1 MDASRWLDTLDLEG
15 MSLGER
21 RTVAELQ
28 RTRSA
33 LLEGQRELF
42 RIGEDTVAAIHESSE
57 DLIRANA
64 ASAELIGRELRE
76 IRSSLVDGVQTI
88 EAALN
93 GVQSAVL
100 DSSTRLALAINS
112 GFRSIA
118 WRYDKL
124 IQLSSRQSFA
134 LEHPRETEAREKV
147 SSGLYAFKNGWWEDA
162 AKDLAEACQVY
173 RYDPVP
179 WLYRGK
185 LAFWIDGDKASAD
198 LYFSEAV
205 RFGGPIEDAKP
216 LVVEALL
223 ERARLAFLTEDRD
236 SAATLAESAVKLDEK
251 NPDVLLLAARFHVFA
266 NKNDAAV
273 RYFVAAIDLTPEL
286 LLLIGSEWAA
296 PIRRAMLD
304 WAAKKHVHEI
314 EPFRST
320 HERLQLLQSDFDG
333 VGEFVLRGQIWDELE
348 KEYTALLG
356 GLLDLRRQGQN
367 VRDKYIK
374 AIGEAAASLERAV
387 RSRQSVFE
395 MKRVSS
401 FEKTTTLPAHIK
413 SLKSALSETAIAY
426 EKQQKYMEEY
436 KRTGSGNG
444 AWLKQWGEDCEK
456 KLNSIS
462 RDLRNS
468 EIQLTQTEHWVEFEA
483 KGEQEVFEREMITL
497 RGLLSRL
504 GGIGRDL

>member
-1 MDASRWLDTLDLEG
+1 MDASRWLSTLDIEG

-76 IRSSLVDGVQTI
+76 IRGSLVDGVQTI

-93 GVQSAVL
+93 GVQSAVIS
-100 DSSTRLALAINS
+100 SSTRLAFAINS

-124 IQLSSRQSFA
+124 IQFSSRQSFA

-147 SSGLYAFKNGWWEDA
+147 SSGLYAFKNGWWKDA

-185 LAFWIDGDKASAD
+185 LAFWIDGDKASAV
-198 LYFSEAV
+198 LYFSEAI
-205 RFGGPIEDAKP
+205 RFGGPVEDAKP
-216 LVVEALL
+216 IVVEALL
-223 ERARLAFLTEDRD
+223 ERARLAFLTEDRE

-251 NPDVLLLAARFHVFA
+251 NPDVLLLAARFHVFVD
-266 NKNDAAV
+266 KNNAAV
-273 RYFVAAIDLTPEL
+273 RYFAAAIDLAPEL

-304 WAAKKHVHEI
+304 WVAKKHVHEI
-314 EPFRST
+314 EPLRSA
-320 HERLQLLQSDFDG
+320 HERLQLLRSDFESA
-333 VGEFVLRGQIWDELE
+333 GELVLRGQIWTELE
-348 KEYTALLG
+348 NEYSKLLG
-356 GLLDLRRQGQN
+356 GLLDLRLRGRT
-367 VRDKYIK
+367 VRDKYVK
-374 AIGEAAASLERAV
+374 AIEDAAISLERTIQ
-387 RSRQSVFE
+387 SRHNAFE
-395 MKRVSS
+395 TKRINS
-401 FEKTTTLPAHIK
+401 FGKMATLKADIIK
-413 SLKSALSETAIAY
+413 LKSAQPEAIATY
-426 EKQQKYMEEY
+426 EKQQKYMEKY
-436 KRTGSGNG
+436 KSTGSGDG
-444 AWLKQWGEDCEK
+444 AWLKKWGEDCEK
-456 KLNSIS
+456 KLNSIAE
-462 RDLRNS
+462 DLRSCEN
-468 EIQLTQTEHWVEFEA
+468 QLVQAERWVELEA
-483 KGEQEVFEREMITL
+483 KSEQEIFERELTVL
-497 RGLLSRL
+497 RRLLSQLR
-504 GGIGRDL
+504 GIGRDL